1 MDMDV
6 TVDNSV
12 DQDLAQWSKG
22 GTFLADGDP

>member
-6 TVDNSV
+6 SADNSV

-22 GTFLADGDP
+22 GTFPVEGDP